1 MTYETI
7 RFEPGP
13 VARIVLDRPQ
23 VLNAQDRRMLRELDH
38 AFSEAANDPEIRV
51 IVVSGE
57 GEHFSAGHDVKEI
70 ANRDRA
76 VAAGERPITGTELK
90 DVYVDSHLRWRNVL
104 KPTIAMIHGYCIFG
118 GWMLASAMDFA
129 FAADD
134 LKLLAYPAPA
144 DYWSVIWELR
154 PRKAL
159 ELLYENRFVMADEAL
174 ELGFVNRVYPRADL
188 ERETLAYAQRVAEN
202 DQAGIRALKLHV
214 NQTLDGMGFSQSV
227 TAAFH
232 ALRGP
237 DGVRGGRGEP
247 RVETTDGRLRFRNVA
262 PALERLRRSAEEAA
276 DRA

>member
-1 MTYETI
+1 VTYETI
-7 RFEPGP
+7 RFERDP
-13 VARIVLDRPQ
+13 VARIVLDRPR

-38 AFSEAANDPEIRV
+38 AFAAAAADPEVRV
-51 IVVSGE
+51 VVLSGE

-70 ANRDRA
+70 AERDA
-76 VAAGERPITGTELK
+76 AAAAGERPITGTELK
-90 DVYVDSHLRWRNVL
+90 DLYVDSHLRWRNVL
-104 KPTIAMIHGYCIFG
+104 TPTIAMIHGYCIFG

-144 DYWSVIWELR
+144 DYWSVAWELR
-154 PRKAL
+154 PRKTL
-159 ELLYENRFVMADEAL
+159 ELLYENRFVMAGEAL

-188 ERETLAYAQRVAEN
+188 ERETLAYAHRVAEN
-202 DQAGIRALKLHV
+202 DPVMLRALKLHV

-247 RVETTDGRLRFRNVA
+247 RVETAGGRLRFRNVA
-262 PALERLRRSAEEAA
+262 PALERLRKSSV
-276 DRA
+276 

>member
-1 MTYETI
+1 VSYETI
-7 RFEPGP
+7 RFERGP
-13 VARIVLDRPQ
+13 VARIVLDRPR

-38 AFSEAANDPEIRV
+38 AFAAAAGDPEIRV
-51 IVVSGE
+51 IVLSGE
-57 GEHFSAGHDVKEI
+57 GEHFSAGHDVREI
-70 ANRDRA
+70 ADRDRA
-76 VAAGERPITGTELK
+76 VEAGERPITGTELQ
-90 DVYVDSHLRWRNVL
+90 DLYLDSHLRWRNVL

-134 LKLLAYPAPA
+134 LELLAYPAPA
-144 DYWSVIWELR
+144 DYWAVVWELR
-154 PRKAL
+154 PRRAL
-159 ELLYENRFVMADEAL
+159 ELLYENRFVTADEAL

-202 DQAGIRALKLHV
+202 DPSLLRALKLHV
-214 NQTLDGMGFSQSV
+214 NQTLDGMGFTQSA

-237 DGVRGGRGEP
+237 DGGRAGRRAP

-262 PALERLRRSAEEAA
+262 PALERLRRR
-276 DRA
+276 DQGQG